1 MQAEVLRFFRSAKN
15 LPQKAIAD
23 VLGKSQPYYSD
34 LENGINKL
42 GLDDAEKLAVFYG
55 VSAAIFT
62 NDKQPILN
70 NNIGEHS
77 KGIGV
82 IAEHY
87 NEAGKELV
95 QPLLEKIDTLLNLLA
110 EEKKVLAQE
119 RKELLVVFNKLADK
133 LTN

>member
-1 MQAEVLRFFRSAKN
+1 MQAEVLRFFRSSKN

-23 VLGKSQPYYSD
+23 ILGKSQPYYSD

-70 NNIGEHS
+70 NNIGENS
-77 KGIGV
+77 KSINNT
-82 IAEHY
+82 EHY
-87 NEAGKELV
+87 YETNKELV

-133 LTN
+133 LTK